1 MRKTLILGLIAI
13 ALAAYVYFYEIK
25 GGEQREKQKAIAE
38 KIFHVKKDS
47 INRIEIK
54 SPQNHFL
61 FVKDADG
68 WQIEQPVQTGAD
80 ESPVNTL
87 LSGVANAKKVRTF
100 SIKPDQRDKFGLGS
114 RAIKIKVMQ
123 NDGGRDS
130 LLIGDDT
137 SVGPNIYVSN
147 QDTLVHLTARS
158 LKNNVTK
165 SLFDWRDKKTIHF
178 KKNEIRQFSL
188 KNPFGSF
195 MFEKDGDDWKIVEPI
210 ETAGDNATINAILNK
225 LDYGRIKSVVAEDN
239 SRLRRFDLQRPAYEV
254 ELFSGP
260 EKAKLSVI
268 FSAVKDNRAYGAD
281 AVRPHVFSVD
291 SSFIKPLKKNLFA
304 LRDKQ
309 ILDFDKQSV
318 DRFNLLY
325 ESRLLKFVK
334 DTSDVWVTESG
345 RKAKSWKVS
354 SLLTTL
360 KNLKAKRFVK
370 EDPSYLMPYNLVN
383 PEGKIEIFSGAEKI
397 ATLDI
402 GRKSGDEVFVRNPMA
417 DPVVTIDASK
427 LDDIF
432 PADEDILEAIK
443 EEEATD
449 SE

>member
-25 GGEQREKQKAIAE
+25 GGEQREKEKAVAE
-38 KIFHVKKDS
+38 KLFHVKKDS

-61 FVKDADG
+61 FVRDADG

-80 ESPVNTL
+80 ESPINTL
-87 LSGVANAKKVRTF
+87 LSGIDNAKKVRTF
-100 SIKPDQRDKFGLGS
+100 SIKPDQREKFGLGT
-114 RAIKIKVMQ
+114 RAIKIEAVQ
-123 NDGGRDS
+123 NDGSRDS

-137 SVGPNIYVSN
+137 NVGPNIYVSN
-147 QDTLVHLTARS
+147 QDTLVHLTAKS
-158 LKNNVTK
+158 LKNNATK

-178 KKNEIRQFSL
+178 DKNKIRQFSL
-188 KNPFGSF
+188 KNPYGSF
-195 MFEKDGDDWKIVEPI
+195 MFEKDGGDWKIVQPI
-210 ETAGDNATINAILNK
+210 ETAGDNSNIDAILNK
-225 LDYGRIKSVVAEDN
+225 LNNGRIKSVVAENDN
-239 SRLRRFDLQRPAYEV
+239 RLRQFNLQRPAYEV

-268 FSAVKDNRAYGAD
+268 FSEVEGNRAYGAD
-281 AVRPHVFSVD
+281 AVRPHVFTVD
-291 SSFIKPLKKNLFA
+291 SSFINPLKKDLFA

-309 ILDFDKQSV
+309 ILDFDKESV

-325 ESRLLKFVK
+325 ENRLLKFVK
-334 DTSDVWVTESG
+334 DTSGTWITESG

-360 KNLKAKRFVK
+360 GNLKAKRFVK
-370 EDPSYLMPYNLVN
+370 EDPGYLMPYNLVN
-383 PEGKIEIFSGAEKI
+383 PEGKVEIFSGDEKI
-397 ATLDI
+397 AALYI
-402 GRKSGDEVFVRNPMA
+402 GRKSGDEVFVRNAMT
-417 DPVVTIDASK
+417 DPLLTIETSK
-427 LDDIF
+427 LEDIF
-432 PADEDILEAIK
+432 PADEDILEAVK
-443 EEEATD
+443 TEEATD